1 MGQAENL
8 SESNDCPMQRAE
20 LLLIKAPFIETS
32 ATVHYVYDYFNANQ
46 AISSV
51 PVVDPD
57 TMIPFGII
65 NRSIF
70 MGDMAKPYYRE
81 LYDKRSCLIFTDKNP
96 LTVEVGLP
104 LHELS
109 LLISK
114 FHDKVFSDGFIFTE
128 DGSYAG
134 VGYAHDVLRLMAAMH
149 KNQADRLVEHRESLE
164 RLVLERTSD
173 LTAAKDAAEAAAR
186 AKSSFLANMS
196 HEIRTP
202 MNAILGMAYLIKKG
216 ELNPKQHA
224 QLGKIENAA
233 KHLLALIN
241 DILDLSKIG
250 AGEMQLSET
259 PFRLATMTQQ
269 VIDMIDPLARSKGLV
284 LDLDIA
290 DYQGWLVGD
299 AVRITQALI
308 NLVGNAV
315 KFTETGSVS
324 LKSRIDDNVTSVTV
338 RFEIRDSGIG
348 IAAEDL
354 PRLFVPFQQADES
367 TTRKFGGTGLGL
379 SITRHLVELMG
390 GEVGAESELGH
401 GSLFW
406 LTIPLKKEP
415 AKPLCNRLGRLGQP
429 TPATL
434 ATEQQ
439 FSHFLGLKVLLAED
453 EPINQEIIQD
463 FLHDVGLSVDIAQN
477 GQQALD
483 MLTNKTYDLILM
495 DLQMPEMGGLAASRR
510 IRNTL
515 LLKDIPIIA
524 VTANAFAEDRD
535 RCIEAGMNGFI
546 TKPFD
551 PEVFYSTIHTHLM
564 QAQR

>member
-8 SESNDCPMQRAE
+8 SDSNYRSMQRAE
-20 LLLIKAPFIETS
+20 MLLIKAPFIETS

-81 LYDKRSCLIFTDKNP
+81 LYDKHSCLIFTDKNP

-202 MNAILGMAYLIKKG
+202 MN
-216 ELNPKQHA
+216 
-224 QLGKIENAA
+224 
-233 KHLLALIN
+233 
-241 DILDLSKIG
+241 G
-250 AGEMQLSET
+250 A
-259 PFRLATMTQQ
+259 
-269 VIDMIDPLARSKGLV
+269 
-284 LDLDIA
+284 
-290 DYQGWLVGD
+290 
-299 AVRITQALI
+299 
-308 NLVGNAV
+308 
-315 KFTETGSVS
+315 
-324 LKSRIDDNVTSVTV
+324 
-338 RFEIRDSGIG
+338 
-348 IAAEDL
+348 
-354 PRLFVPFQQADES
+354 
-367 TTRKFGGTGLGL
+367 
-379 SITRHLVELMG
+379 
-390 GEVGAESELGH
+390 
-401 GSLFW
+401 
-406 LTIPLKKEP
+406 
-415 AKPLCNRLGRLGQP
+415 C
-429 TPATL
+429 
-434 ATEQQ
+434 
-439 FSHFLGLKVLLAED
+439 
-453 EPINQEIIQD
+453 
-463 FLHDVGLSVDIAQN
+463 
-477 GQQALD
+477 
-483 MLTNKTYDLILM
+483 
-495 DLQMPEMGGLAASRR
+495 PEFC
-510 IRNTL
+510 
-515 LLKDIPIIA
+515 
-524 VTANAFAEDRD
+524 V
-535 RCIEAGMNGFI
+535 NGFWVKGCSSGPR
-546 TKPFD
+546 TG
-551 PEVFYSTIHTHLM
+551 
-564 QAQR
+564 